1 MKDFSKTGQMTSSS
15 WNKGSWWERDCPNLT
30 HPHTG
35 RLGKLCLD
43 IPGCSVEA
51 EMYGKMQG
59 LYEEGQPD
67 QNSKLGLLHTYEHNE
82 DMKYSFCHRLEIVS
96 SLEKKK

>member
-1 MKDFSKTGQMTSSS
+1 M
-15 WNKGSWWERDCPNLT
+15 
-30 HPHTG
+30 H
-35 RLGKLCLD
+35 
-43 IPGCSVEA
+43 
-51 EMYGKMQG
+51 GKMQG